1 MIDMRTEKRLE
12 KLIDIT
18 GENICPNCLGRK
30 FSDIIPGPGNP
41 KRAEKLIETFKLKKS
56 GQKCKIC
63 KGILEDLEKTA
74 AYVEEKIKKLKLE
87 FSTFLVGS
95 RLPEDILGIDEEINN
110 QLNIEVE
117 SIKKEI
123 NRELGKILKE
133 RFNCSVDF
141 ENPDIVVKVDFRTLK
156 PRVWIQINPLFIEG
170 RYRKLVRGIPQ
181 TKWPCRKCKGRGCP
195 RCNFTGKMYPTS
207 VEEIIAEPVLKATQ
221 GSRSKFHGAGRE
233 DIDVRMLGKGRPF
246 VLEIKEPRTRTINL
260 EEIADEINKFAKGKV
275 EVLDLKFSTR
285 NRKVEIKTSSSYKIY
300 RAKVKLKDE
309 IEPSNLERLKS
320 LNLIRQRTPK
330 RVSHRRADKTRK
342 RRVID
347 VKWDII
353 DPRTLEL
360 TLKTEGGLYIKEL
373 ISGDDGRTKPSVSE
387 ILGTPAECI
396 ELDVLEVG

>member
-1 MIDMRTEKRLE
+1 MEAEKRLE
-12 KLIDIT
+12 KLLDIT
-18 GENICPNCLGRK
+18 GGSICPNCFGRK
-30 FSDIIPGPGNP
+30 FSDIISGPGNP
-41 KRAEKLIETFKLKKS
+41 KRAEKLTETFKLKKS
-56 GQKCKIC
+56 DKKCKIC

-74 AYVEEKIKKLKLE
+74 DYVEKKIKKLNLE
-87 FSTFLVGS
+87 FSTLLVGS
-95 RLPEDILGIDEEINN
+95 RLPEDILSTDEEINN

-123 NRELGKILKE
+123 NRELGKILKK

-156 PRVWIQINPLFIEG
+156 PRAWIQINPLFIEG

-181 TKWPCRKCKGRGCP
+181 TKWPCRECKGRGCP

-207 VEEIIAEPVLKATQ
+207 VEELVAEPVLKATQ
-221 GSRSKFHGAGRE
+221 GSGSKFHGAGRE
-233 DIDVRMLGKGRPF
+233 DVDVRMLGKGRPF
-246 VLEIKEPRTRTINL
+246 ILEIKEPRIRTLNL
-260 EEIADEINKFAKGKV
+260 KEIANEINKSAGGKI

-285 NRKVEIKTSSSYKIY
+285 NRKVEIKSSSSYKIY

-309 IEPSNLERLKS
+309 IEPSTLERLKS
-320 LNLIRQRTPK
+320 LNLIKQRTPR
-330 RVSHRRADKTRK
+330 RVSHRRADKIRK

-347 VKWDII
+347 VKWEII

-360 TLKTEGGLYIKEL
+360 ILKTEGGLYIKEL

-387 ILGTPAECI
+387 ILKTPAECI
-396 ELDVLEVG
+396 ELDVLEVE